1 MCLLL
6 PWNPLLLP
14 VAGRYFMSNIFCLY
28 FSYLLPRKNFEYC
41 PLELLL
47 RMSLCFFLPFSANI
61 SMVSFFDL
69 AEATRCS
76 LNFLPKKFL
85 SCHCNKSA
93 SSLSIALDCYPGQLR
108 TTKIL
113 YLLKYLIKLLFCP
126 NKSTVFSLYALK
138 LSKSVNIWFSF
149 DLHAFSTY
157 IRNFDRGPITQVFF
171 YLCFSNV
178 TSMSKSFCL
187 HLSFKMS
194 RTKSSNFSTWSRLSD
209 TRFSIN
215 ICRFRSVSFT

>member
-1 MCLLL
+1 
-6 PWNPLLLP
+6 
-14 VAGRYFMSNIFCLY
+14 
-28 FSYLLPRKNFEYC
+28 
-41 PLELLL
+41 
-47 RMSLCFFLPFSANI
+47 MSLCFFLPLSANV
-61 SMVSFFDL
+61 SMTSFFDL
-69 AEATRCS
+69 AEVTRCS
-76 LNFLPKKFL
+76 LNFLSKKFL

-93 SSLSIALDCYPGQLR
+93 SSLSIALYCYPGQLR

-126 NKSTVFSLYALK
+126 NKSTVFSIYALI
-138 LSKSVNIWFSF
+138 LSNSMNIWFSF
-149 DLHAFSTY
+149 DLHAFCTN
-157 IRNFDRGPITQVFF
+157 IHNFDREPITQVFF

-194 RTKSSNFSTWSRLSD
+194 RTKSSNFPTWSRLSD

-215 ICRFRSVSFT
+215 ICRFRSDSFT